1 MTLMN
6 LGHHTRT
13 LSKRADPWSRDLD
26 KSRRNGVM
34 RQNYLLAKKL
44 VSAAED
50 DHLHLNFEPVLSRLM
65 GAQREGD
72 EHSAR
77 ALHLICYMF
86 PYMFHPKKD

>member
-65 GAQREGD
+65 GT
-72 EHSAR
+72 R
-77 ALHLICYMF
+77 ALSQGLAFNLLYV
-86 PYMFHPKKD
+86 PLYVPS